1 MASNEYVIPEHYE
14 DLTPAPQLDQKTLN
28 KMAWRSCFLQ
38 ASFNYE
44 RMQAAG
50 WLYSIIPGLEKI
62 HTNKNDLAASMSHN
76 LEFFNTHPF
85 LVTFVMG
92 IVLSL
97 EQNKVDIPTIRAV
110 RVAAMGPLGGI
121 GDALFWLTLVPIT
134 AGITSNMAINGN
146 AAAPIIFLVIFNVVQ
161 FALRFWLMN
170 WSYKL
175 GTSAIDAL
183 TANMQAFTRAASIM
197 GVFVVGCLVVTM
209 GGTQINLQI
218 PNGTTRG
225 LAPTTV
231 IVSEKEA
238 ENFTGMEGIDTET
251 AEAGTIAMTDE
262 DGNATDVY
270 IFQNDRLID
279 KLEDVGTFNT
289 ADAEQTDE
297 DKEIF
302 VNQQKKIAAF
312 NAYVKKNAIA
322 TVGIS
327 KPEHSE
333 EAAPPPPL
341 ELPPME
347 SEQEMEVTYHIS
359 DPLADL

>member
-14 DLTPAPQLDQKTLN
+14 DLTPAPQLDQNTLN

-146 AAAPIIFLVIFNVVQ
+146 AAAPIIFLVIFNAVQ

-262 DGNATDVY
+262 DGNA
-270 IFQNDRLID
+270 L
-279 KLEDVGTFNT
+279 T
-289 ADAEQTDE
+289 AVDADGNE
-297 DKEIF
+297 
-302 VNQQKKIAAF
+302 
-312 NAYVKKNAIA
+312 VKCGVADLGNGMESVTYA
-322 TVGIS
+322 TVTEDPVNFSVADTLNTIVPKLVPLMLTLLLYYMFAKHSWTPTKGILLLFVLGILG
-327 KPEHSE
+327 
-333 EAAPPPPL
+333 AGPL
-341 ELPPME
+341 GLWP
-347 SEQEMEVTYHIS
+347 SIW
-359 DPLADL
+359 

>member
-62 HTNKNDLAASMSHN
+62 HTNKNDLAASRSHN

-225 LAPTTV
+225 LSATTV

-251 AEAGTIAMTDE
+251 AEAGTIAMTNE
-262 DGNATDVY
+262 DGDALTATD
-270 IFQNDRLID
+270 
-279 KLEDVGTFNT
+279 
-289 ADAEQTDE
+289 ADGNPVECGVTDLG
-297 DKEIF
+297 
-302 VNQQKKIAAF
+302 N
-312 NAYVKKNAIA
+312 
-322 TVGIS
+322 G
-327 KPEHSE
+327 
-333 EAAPPPPL
+333 
-341 ELPPME
+341 ME
-347 SEQEMEVTYHIS
+347 SVTYGTVTE
-359 DPLADL
+359 DPVNFSVADTLNTIVPKLVPLMLTLLLYYMFAKHSWTPTKGILLLFVLGILGAGPLGLWPSIW

>member
-1 MASNEYVIPEHYE
+1 MTENKNVELVEVPE
-14 DLTPAPQLDQKTLN
+14 LTQRDKVETYI
-28 KMAWRSCFLQ
+28 RSTFLLG
-38 ASFNYE
+38 SFNFE
-44 RMQAAG
+44 RMQ
-50 WLYSIIPGLEKI
+50 SIGFAVSMIPAIKRFYTKKEDQAEALTR
-62 HTNKNDLAASMSHN
+62 H

-146 AAAPIIFLVIFNVVQ
+146 AAAPIIFLLIFNVVQ

-183 TANMQAFTRAASIM
+183 TANMKAFTRAASIM

-209 GGTQINLQI
+209 GGTQINLEI

-225 LAPTTV
+225 LSANTV
-231 IVSEKEA
+231 VVSNAEA
-238 ENFTGMEGIDTET
+238 ENFSDLAGIDTET
-251 AEAGTIAMTDE
+251 AEAGTMAMTDE
-262 DGNATDVY
+262 DGNALQATD
-270 IFQNDRLID
+270 
-279 KLEDVGTFNT
+279 
-289 ADAEQTDE
+289 ADGNAVECGVTDMG
-297 DKEIF
+297 
-302 VNQQKKIAAF
+302 N
-312 NAYVKKNAIA
+312 
-322 TVGIS
+322 GMS
-327 KPEHSE
+327 S
-333 EAAPPPPL
+333 
-341 ELPPME
+341 
-347 SEQEMEVTYHIS
+347 VTYGTVTESPVTFSVASTLNTIVPKLV
-359 DPLADL
+359 PLLLTLLLYFMFAKHNWTPTKGILLLFVLGILGAGPLGLWPSIW

>member
-62 HTNKNDLAASMSHN
+62 DTNKNDLAASMSHN

-225 LAPTTV
+225 LSATTV

-262 DGNATDVY
+262 DGNALTASDADGNAVECGVTDLG
-270 IFQNDRLID
+270 N
-279 KLEDVGTFNT
+279 G
-289 ADAEQTDE
+289 
-297 DKEIF
+297 
-302 VNQQKKIAAF
+302 
-312 NAYVKKNAIA
+312 
-322 TVGIS
+322 
-327 KPEHSE
+327 
-333 EAAPPPPL
+333 
-341 ELPPME
+341 ME
-347 SEQEMEVTYHIS
+347 SVTYGTVTE
-359 DPLADL
+359 DPVNFSVADTLNTIVPKLVPLMLTLLLYYMFAKHSWTPTKGILLLFVLGILGAGPLGLWPSIW

>member
-1 MASNEYVIPEHYE
+1 MISILVTGISGRMGQAVQEAVTQNPDTCVGATYDQGQELYPALAKCDVAIDFSHHAFTSTLLAEAVANNKPLVIGTTGHTELERQEIMDAAASIPIVFASNY
-14 DLTPAPQLDQKTLN
+14 
-28 KMAWRSCFLQ
+28 S
-38 ASFNYE
+38 
-44 RMQAAG
+44 AG
-50 WLYSIIPGLEKI
+50 V
-62 HTNKNDLAASMSHN
+62 N
-76 LEFFNTHPF
+76 
-85 LVTFVMG
+85 
-92 IVLSL
+92 
-97 EQNKVDIPTIRAV
+97 
-110 RVAAMGPLGGI
+110 
-121 GDALFWLTLVPIT
+121 ALFWLTLVPIT

-225 LAPTTV
+225 LSATTV

-262 DGNATDVY
+262 DGNALTASDADGNAVECGVTDLG
-270 IFQNDRLID
+270 N
-279 KLEDVGTFNT
+279 G
-289 ADAEQTDE
+289 
-297 DKEIF
+297 
-302 VNQQKKIAAF
+302 
-312 NAYVKKNAIA
+312 
-322 TVGIS
+322 
-327 KPEHSE
+327 
-333 EAAPPPPL
+333 
-341 ELPPME
+341 ME
-347 SEQEMEVTYHIS
+347 SVTYGTVTE
-359 DPLADL
+359 DPVNFSVADTLNTIVPKLVPLMLTLLLYYMFAKHSWTPTKGILLLFVLGILGAGPLGLWPSIW

>member
-62 HTNKNDLAASMSHN
+62 HTHKNDLAASMSHN

-225 LAPTTV
+225 LSPTTV

-262 DGNATDVY
+262 DGNALTATD
-270 IFQNDRLID
+270 
-279 KLEDVGTFNT
+279 
-289 ADAEQTDE
+289 ADGNE
-297 DKEIF
+297 
-302 VNQQKKIAAF
+302 
-312 NAYVKKNAIA
+312 VKCGVADLGNGMESVTYA
-322 TVGIS
+322 TVTEDPVNFSVADTLNTIVPKLVPLMLTLLLYYMFAKHSWTPTKGILLLFVLGILG
-327 KPEHSE
+327 
-333 EAAPPPPL
+333 AGPL
-341 ELPPME
+341 GLWP
-347 SEQEMEVTYHIS
+347 SIW
-359 DPLADL
+359 

>member
-1 MASNEYVIPEHYE
+1 M
-14 DLTPAPQLDQKTLN
+14 
-28 KMAWRSCFLQ
+28 
-38 ASFNYE
+38 
-44 RMQAAG
+44 
-50 WLYSIIPGLEKI
+50 
-62 HTNKNDLAASMSHN
+62 
-76 LEFFNTHPF
+76 FFNTHPF

-225 LAPTTV
+225 IAAHTV
-231 IVSEKEA
+231 VVSEEEA
-238 ENFTGMEGIDTET
+238 ENFTGLKGVYVPLAET
-251 AEAGTIAMTDE
+251 VKGFAAIV
-262 DGNATDVY
+262 DGQCDDLPEWAFFN
-270 IFQNDRLID
+270 
-279 KLEDVGTFNT
+279 VGTL
-289 ADAEQTDE
+289 ADARKKYA
-297 DKEIF
+297 DK
-302 VNQQKKIAAF
+302 QA
-312 NAYVKKNAIA
+312 
-322 TVGIS
+322 
-327 KPEHSE
+327 E
-333 EAAPPPPL
+333 EKGGAN
-341 ELPPME
+341 
-347 SEQEMEVTYHIS
+347 
-359 DPLADL
+359 

>member
-225 LAPTTV
+225 IAAHTV
-231 IVSEKEA
+231 VVSEEEA
-238 ENFTGMEGIDTET
+238 ENFTGLEGIDTET
-251 AEAGTIAMTDE
+251 AEAGTMAMTDADGTALTASDA
-262 DGNATDVY
+262 DGNAVECGVTDLG
-270 IFQNDRLID
+270 N
-279 KLEDVGTFNT
+279 GM
-289 ADAEQTDE
+289 A
-297 DKEIF
+297 
-302 VNQQKKIAAF
+302 
-312 NAYVKKNAIA
+312 
-322 TVGIS
+322 S
-327 KPEHSE
+327 
-333 EAAPPPPL
+333 
-341 ELPPME
+341 
-347 SEQEMEVTYHIS
+347 VTYGTVTE
-359 DPLADL
+359 DPVNFSVADTLNTIVPKLVPLMLTLLLYYMFAKHSWTPTKGILLLFVLGILGAGPLGLWPSIW

>member
-1 MASNEYVIPEHYE
+1 
-14 DLTPAPQLDQKTLN
+14 
-28 KMAWRSCFLQ
+28 
-38 ASFNYE
+38 
-44 RMQAAG
+44 
-50 WLYSIIPGLEKI
+50 
-62 HTNKNDLAASMSHN
+62 MSHN

-146 AAAPIIFLVIFNVVQ
+146 AAAPIIFLVIFNAVQ

-238 ENFTGMEGIDTET
+238 ENFTSMEGIDTET

-262 DGNATDVY
+262 DGNALTATD
-270 IFQNDRLID
+270 
-279 KLEDVGTFNT
+279 
-289 ADAEQTDE
+289 ADGNE
-297 DKEIF
+297 
-302 VNQQKKIAAF
+302 
-312 NAYVKKNAIA
+312 VKCGVADLGNGMESVTYA
-322 TVGIS
+322 TVTEDPVNFSVADTLNTIVPKLVPLMLTLLLYYMFAKHSWTPTKGILLLFVLGILG
-327 KPEHSE
+327 
-333 EAAPPPPL
+333 AGPL
-341 ELPPME
+341 GLWP
-347 SEQEMEVTYHIS
+347 SIW
-359 DPLADL
+359 

>member
-62 HTNKNDLAASMSHN
+62 HTNKNDLSASMSHN

-225 LAPTTV
+225 LSPTTV

-262 DGNATDVY
+262 DGNALTATD
-270 IFQNDRLID
+270 
-279 KLEDVGTFNT
+279 
-289 ADAEQTDE
+289 ADGNE
-297 DKEIF
+297 
-302 VNQQKKIAAF
+302 
-312 NAYVKKNAIA
+312 VKCGVADLGNGMESVTYA
-322 TVGIS
+322 TVTEDPVNFSVADTLNTIVPKLVPLMLTLLLYYMFAKHSWTPTKGILLLFVLGILG
-327 KPEHSE
+327 
-333 EAAPPPPL
+333 AGPL
-341 ELPPME
+341 GLWP
-347 SEQEMEVTYHIS
+347 SIW
-359 DPLADL
+359 

>member
-1 MASNEYVIPEHYE
+1 MASNEFVVPAQYE
-14 DLTPAPQLDQKTLN
+14 DLTPAPQVDSKTLN
-28 KMAWRSCFLQ
+28 RMALRSYWLQ
-38 ASFNYE
+38 SSFNYE
-44 RMQAAG
+44 TMQSGG
-50 WLYSIIPGLEKI
+50 WLFAMIPGLEKV
-62 HTNKNDLAASMSHN
+62 HTNKNDLAASMYHN
-76 LEFFNTHPF
+76 LDFINTHPF

-97 EQNKVDIPTIRAV
+97 EQNKLDTQTIRAV
-110 RVAAMGPLGGI
+110 RISAASPLGGI

-225 LAPTTV
+225 LSPTTV

-262 DGNATDVY
+262 DGNALTATD
-270 IFQNDRLID
+270 
-279 KLEDVGTFNT
+279 
-289 ADAEQTDE
+289 ADGNE
-297 DKEIF
+297 
-302 VNQQKKIAAF
+302 
-312 NAYVKKNAIA
+312 VKCGVADLGNGMESVTYA
-322 TVGIS
+322 TVTEDPVNFSVADTLNTIVPKLVPLMLTLLLYYMFAKHSWTPTKGILLLFVLGILG
-327 KPEHSE
+327 
-333 EAAPPPPL
+333 AGPL
-341 ELPPME
+341 GLWP
-347 SEQEMEVTYHIS
+347 SIW
-359 DPLADL
+359 

>member
-197 GVFVVGCLVVTM
+197 GVLSRLPGRHHGWHPDQPPDPQRHHPWPCPYYRDRLRE
-209 GGTQINLQI
+209 GGRELHRY
-218 PNGTTRG
+218 G
-225 LAPTTV
+225 
-231 IVSEKEA
+231 
-238 ENFTGMEGIDTET
+238 GIDTET
-251 AEAGTIAMTDE
+251 AEAGTIAMTDK
-262 DGNATDVY
+262 DGNA
-270 IFQNDRLID
+270 L
-279 KLEDVGTFNT
+279 T
-289 ADAEQTDE
+289 AVDADGNE
-297 DKEIF
+297 
-302 VNQQKKIAAF
+302 
-312 NAYVKKNAIA
+312 VKCGVADLGNGMESVTYA
-322 TVGIS
+322 TVTEDPVNFSVADTLNTIVPKLVPLMLTLLLYYMFAKHSWTPTKGILLLFVLGILG
-327 KPEHSE
+327 
-333 EAAPPPPL
+333 AGPL
-341 ELPPME
+341 GLWP
-347 SEQEMEVTYHIS
+347 SIW
-359 DPLADL
+359 

>member
-146 AAAPIIFLVIFNVVQ
+146 AAAPIIFLVIFNAVQ

-175 GTSAIDAL
+175 GTGAIDAL

-262 DGNATDVY
+262 DGNALTATD
-270 IFQNDRLID
+270 
-279 KLEDVGTFNT
+279 
-289 ADAEQTDE
+289 ADGNE
-297 DKEIF
+297 
-302 VNQQKKIAAF
+302 
-312 NAYVKKNAIA
+312 VKCGVADLGNGMESVTYA
-322 TVGIS
+322 TVTEDPVNFSVADTLNTIVPKLVPLMLTLLLYYMFAKHSWTPTKGILLLFVLGILG
-327 KPEHSE
+327 
-333 EAAPPPPL
+333 AGPL
-341 ELPPME
+341 GLWP
-347 SEQEMEVTYHIS
+347 SIW
-359 DPLADL
+359 